1 MQVAG
6 FVMAAKAKPLGK
18 PLKEMPQLG
27 KHPRKPPQ
35 PDTQRAKVDVRARVT
50 PSYAK
55 IKQQVLGAV
64 ANLPSGD
71 KQKIS
76 LAFTLPEIIV
86 AYSLVKLGWQF
97 DAQSS
102 ESGGRLY
109 LGGSVVDFK
118 VYLGIGF
125 ICLRVQGDYWHS
137 LPDRVL
143 KDAVQWTR
151 LHALG
156 YRVAD
161 LFELDL
167 YKAWAE
173 DRIPKFVED
182 AVLNAQ

>member
-1 MQVAG
+1 MPRAQAV
-6 FVMAAKAKPLGK
+6 GK
-18 PLKEMPQLG
+18 PLKELPAWG
-27 KHPRKPPQ
+27 EKPKRVAK
-35 PDTQRAKVDVRARVT
+35 PDTRRAKVDVRARVQ
-50 PSYAK
+50 PNYSKVKAG
-55 IKQQVLGAV
+55 VLEAV
-64 ANLPSGD
+64 ANLPANKKGL
-71 KQKIS
+71 IS
-76 LAFTLPEIIV
+76 LAWTLPEIIV
-86 AYSLVKLGWQF
+86 GYSLVKLGWHF

-118 VYLGIGF
+118 VYLGSGF
-125 ICLRVQGDYWHS
+125 LCLRVQGDYWHS

-167 YKAWAE
+167 YQAWVE
-173 DRIPKFVED
+173 GNIPKFVED
-182 AVLNAQ
+182 AVLNAS